1 MPDGTGVEL
10 FALSAGPIEA
20 RIITYGATLV
30 SITIPDWDGR
40 SEDVV
45 LGYDRLDQYAANSN
59 GKNAAF
65 IGATIGRY
73 ANRIAHGT
81 FTLTLNGKRYSLPTN
96 NSENSLHGGLHN
108 VVWSAKSIEN
118 GIEFTYFS
126 NWWQR
131 SEFCATQGRIQSQL
145 ETVGMI
151 GESA

>member
-1 MPDGTGVEL
+1 MIRAPQRSTLFPYTTLFRSVFGQMPDGTGVEL

-20 RIITYGATLV
+20 RVITYGATLV

-81 FTLTLNGKRYSLPTN
+81 FTLTLNGKRYS
-96 NSENSLHGGLHN
+96 
-108 VVWSAKSIEN
+108 
-118 GIEFTYFS
+118 
-126 NWWQR
+126 
-131 SEFCATQGRIQSQL
+131 
-145 ETVGMI
+145 
-151 GESA
+151 